1 MLTGPCARH
10 TAVRRAGS
18 QAVSTVAHARRQ
30 GIPALWPTIATESRL
45 KTGLTQEGDNMASP
59 EPAGSVTPAASAH
72 ADAAHASG
80 PHAAAPLDAGTIS
93 ARLDR
98 LPATRSIWKLVVLLS
113 LGFFFELYDLLY
125 TGYVAP
131 GLVKSGLLSAT
142 THGLFGTTGV
152 ASFIAAL
159 FSGLFIGTIA
169 CGFLADRFGRRAVFT
184 YSLLWYTAANVVMAF
199 QESATGLNFW
209 RFLAGVG
216 IGVELVTIGTY
227 ISELVPKQIR
237 GRAFACE
244 QAVGFTAV
252 PVVAFLSYLLVPH
265 APFGLDGWRWVVLI
279 GAHGALFVWWIRRA
293 LPESPRWLAQQGRL
307 SEADGVMS
315 DLEAKVRSEYRR
327 ELPPPAPPMPVAPRG
342 SFRDMWVPPYR
353 SRTVM
358 MTIFNIFQTVGFYG
372 FANWVP
378 TLLIK
383 QGITITTSLMYS
395 SVIALAAPLGPIIG
409 LFIGDR
415 FERKTVI
422 VVMAAVNIV
431 CGLLFSQVAQA
442 VLLVSLGVCLTLA
455 GNIISYSFHAYQS
468 ELFPT
473 SIRAR
478 AVGFV
483 YSWSRFS
490 AIFTAFLIASVLREF
505 GTTGVF
511 VFIAGA
517 MLIVMLAIG
526 LMGPRTKG
534 LELEKI
540 SN

>member
-1 MLTGPCARH
+1 MTPSDKGQRPGAALSSEA
-10 TAVRRAGS
+10 AGHPG
-18 QAVSTVAHARRQ
+18 VSANTLVANR
-30 GIPALWPTIATESRL
+30 
-45 KTGLTQEGDNMASP
+45 
-59 EPAGSVTPAASAH
+59 TPVQREAASAV
-72 ADAAHASG
+72 
-80 PHAAAPLDAGTIS
+80 DAGNIS

-98 LPATRSIWKLVVLLS
+98 LPATRSVWKLVVLLS

-131 GLVKSGLLSAT
+131 GLVKSGLLTAT
-142 THGLFGTTGV
+142 THGLFGTTGI

-159 FSGLFIGTIA
+159 FAGLFVGTIA

-184 YSLLWYTAANVVMAF
+184 YSLLWYVAANVLMAF
-199 QESATGLNFW
+199 QHTAAGLNFW
-209 RFLAGVG
+209 RFVAGVG
-216 IGVELVTIGTY
+216 IGVELVTIGAY
-227 ISELVPKQIR
+227 ISELVPKDIR

-252 PVVAFLSYLLVPH
+252 PVVAFLSYLLVPRTLW
-265 APFGLDGWRWVVLI
+265 GLEGWRWVVLI
-279 GAHGALFVWWIRRA
+279 GAHGALFIWWIRRA

-307 SEADGVMS
+307 AEADRVLS
-315 DLEAKVRSEYRR
+315 ELEAKVQAEYGR
-327 ELPPPAPPMPVAPRG
+327 ELPPPAPPMPVPPRG
-342 SFRDMWVPPYR
+342 SFRDMWSPPYR
-353 SRTVM
+353 SRTLM

-395 SVIALAAPLGPIIG
+395 SVIALAAPVGPIIG

-422 VVMAAVNIV
+422 VAMAAVNIV
-431 CGLLFSQVAQA
+431 CGLWFSQAAGA
-442 VLLVSLGVCLTLA
+442 VLLVSLGVSLTLA
-455 GNIISYSFHAYQS
+455 GNIISYSFHAYQA

-490 AIFTAFLIASVLREF
+490 AIFTAFLIASVLKQF

-540 SN
+540 SK

>member
-1 MLTGPCARH
+1 MTIPHQSGSIAR
-10 TAVRRAGS
+10 ASGLVDPVAAPGSAAPRPIDAGS
-18 QAVSTVAHARRQ
+18 
-30 GIPALWPTIATESRL
+30 
-45 KTGLTQEGDNMASP
+45 
-59 EPAGSVTPAASAH
+59 
-72 ADAAHASG
+72 
-80 PHAAAPLDAGTIS
+80 IS

-131 GLVKSGLLSAT
+131 GIIKSGLLTAT
-142 THGLFGTTGV
+142 TRGLFGTTGI

-159 FSGLFIGTIA
+159 FAGLFIGTIA
-169 CGFLADRFGRRAVFT
+169 CGFLADRFGRRAIFT
-184 YSLLWYTAANVVMAF
+184 YSLLWYTVANVVMAF

-209 RFLAGVG
+209 RFMAGLG

-252 PVVAFLSYLLVPH
+252 PVAAFLAYVLVPR

-279 GAHGALFVWWIRRA
+279 GAHGALFVWWIRRS
-293 LPESPRWLAQQGRL
+293 LPESPRWLAQHGRL
-307 SEADGVMS
+307 EEAHRVMS
-315 DLEAKVRSEYRR
+315 ALEAKVQAEYGRP
-327 ELPPPAPPMPVAPRG
+327 LPPPAAPAVVQPKGRF
-342 SFRDMWVPPYR
+342 SDMWVPPYR
-353 SRTVM
+353 SRTLM
-358 MTIFNIFQTVGFYG
+358 LAIFNAFQTVGFYG

-383 QGITITTSLMYS
+383 QGITVTTSLAYS
-395 SVIALAAPLGPIIG
+395 SIIAIAAPLGPIIG
-409 LFIGDR
+409 LFIADR

-422 VVMAAVNIV
+422 VVMAALNVV
-431 CGLLFSQVAQA
+431 CGLWFSQVSNA
-442 VLLVSLGVCLTLA
+442 VMLVSLGVCLTLA
-455 GNIISYSFHAYQS
+455 GNIISYSFHAYQA

-473 SIRAR
+473 GIRAR

-490 AIFTAFLIASVLREF
+490 AIFTGFLIAAVLAHF
-505 GTTGVF
+505 GTAGVF

-517 MLIVMLAIG
+517 MVVVMLAIG
-526 LMGPRTKG
+526 LMGPRTRG
-534 LELEKI
+534 VALEEI
-540 SN
+540 SH